1 MKSKWGEGSGQLI
14 HKLSRRITV
23 LELPRFQFPY
33 CNCVWID
40 DDRTGLIDSS
50 PPDDGREFLKSR
62 AIDVLLQSHGH
73 LDHFFL
79 TPGLNA
85 TEILIHPADQAMA
98 ESADA
103 YLEEF
108 GFHLL
113 VPDKHLHKLYMD
125 AIHYNPITI
134 TGHIQ
139 DGQVFDF
146 GHVQVQVMHL
156 PGHSAGHCGFFF
168 PEQDFVFTADLDLSV
183 FGPWYGNLKSS
194 IADLLSSIDRLLEL
208 KPGLVVSGHG
218 QAIIKEKIP
227 ARLKAYR
234 DIILHRQER
243 ILDCIRRGHHTLPAI
258 ARCLPCY
265 QKLPPPQKVFLL
277 YEYVMDMIHLEYLI
291 DNRRVICDNGH
302 YYLCT

>member
-1 MKSKWGEGSGQLI
+1 MI

-134 TGHIQ
+134 TGTFRMGRFLTLAMFKFKSCIC
-139 DGQVFDF
+139 
-146 GHVQVQVMHL
+146 
-156 PGHSAGHCGFFF
+156 PGTQ
-168 PEQDFVFTADLDLSV
+168 PDT
-183 FGPWYGNLKSS
+183 
-194 IADLLSSIDRLLEL
+194 
-208 KPGLVVSGHG
+208 VVSSF
-218 QAIIKEKIP
+218 QN
-227 ARLKAYR
+227 
-234 DIILHRQER
+234 R
-243 ILDCIRRGHHTLPAI
+243 IL
-258 ARCLPCY
+258 
-265 QKLPPPQKVFLL
+265 FLR
-277 YEYVMDMIHLEYLI
+277 LI
-291 DNRRVICDNGH
+291 
-302 YYLCT
+302 